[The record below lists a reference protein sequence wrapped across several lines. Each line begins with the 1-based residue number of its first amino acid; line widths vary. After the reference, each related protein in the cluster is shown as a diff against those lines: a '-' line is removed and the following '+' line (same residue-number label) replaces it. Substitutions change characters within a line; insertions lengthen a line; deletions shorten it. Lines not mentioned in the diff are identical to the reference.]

1 MNSVN
6 NILYKKNLTKENKK
20 LVISKITTY
29 SSKARTINITSRK
42 GSFIYNKKKINENFK
57 TPNGKDSSK
66 NNNSTLNYI
75 FKKKCT
81 SMYNSQSQNNSMIK
95 NNYLDVTNNKK
106 NNERKYKKYNINN
119 SMEIKKKNII
129 IKNSINNSPWR
140 TMSIDLNEFSLLK
153 KKINYSFNIDND
165 DNIQKV
171 ILIQS
176 FIRRF
181 LLRKLLYK
189 KLMIYYRSK
198 NSAIKFNRI
207 LVKVVKNIFIDV
219 IESIY
224 LSRDNKY
231 YLNKKEYELLVEL
244 HKRNIYSKND
254 WINYFNKLIN
264 GKLIKENKKIK
275 NK

>member
-6 NILYKKNLTKENKK
+6 NILYKKNLKKENNK

-29 SSKARTINITSRK
+29 STKTRTINITSRK
-42 GSFIYNKKKINENFK
+42 GTFIYNKKKINENFK

-81 SMYNSQSQNNSMIK
+81 SMYNSQSQNNSKIK
-95 NNYLDVTNNKK
+95 NNYYLDETNNKK
-106 NNERKYKKYNINN
+106 NKERKYKKHYINN

-153 KKINYSFNIDND
+153 KKINYSFNIDNN

-231 YLNKKEYELLVEL
+231 YLNKKEYALLVEL

-254 WINYFNKLIN
+254 LINYFNKLIN
-264 GKLIKENKKIK
+264 GKLINENKK
-275 NK
+275 NKK

>member
-57 TPNGKDSSK
+57 NPKRKDSSI
-66 NNNSTLNYI
+66 NNNNFVNNI

-81 SMYNSQSQNNSMIK
+81 SMDNSQSQNNSMIK

-106 NNERKYKKYNINN
+106 NNERKYKKYHINN

>member
-6 NILYKKNLTKENKK
+6 NILYKKNLKKENNK

-29 SSKARTINITSRK
+29 STKTRTINITSRK
-42 GSFIYNKKKINENFK
+42 GTFIYNKKKINENFK

-81 SMYNSQSQNNSMIK
+81 SMYNSQSQNNSKIK
-95 NNYLDVTNNKK
+95 NNYLDETNNKK
-106 NNERKYKKYNINN
+106 NKERKYKKHYINN

-153 KKINYSFNIDND
+153 KKINYSFNIDNN

-231 YLNKKEYELLVEL
+231 YLNKKEYALLVEL

-254 WINYFNKLIN
+254 LINYFNKLIN
-264 GKLIKENKKIK
+264 GKLINENKK
-275 NK
+275 NKK

>member
-6 NILYKKNLTKENKK
+6 NILYKKNLKKENNK

-29 SSKARTINITSRK
+29 STKTRTINITSRK
-42 GSFIYNKKKINENFK
+42 GTFIYNKKKINENFK

-81 SMYNSQSQNNSMIK
+81 SMYNSQSQNNSKIK
-95 NNYLDVTNNKK
+95 NNYLDETNNKK
-106 NNERKYKKYNINN
+106 NKERKYKKHYINN

-140 TMSIDLNEFSLLK
+140 TMSIDFNEFSLLK
-153 KKINYSFNIDND
+153 KKINYSFNIDNN

-231 YLNKKEYELLVEL
+231 YLNKKEYALLVEL

-254 WINYFNKLIN
+254 LINYFNKLIN
-264 GKLIKENKKIK
+264 GKLINENKK
-275 NK
+275 NKK

>member
-6 NILYKKNLTKENKK
+6 NILYKKNLKKENNK

-29 SSKARTINITSRK
+29 SSKTRTINITSRK
-42 GSFIYNKKKINENFK
+42 GTFIYNKKKINENFK

-81 SMYNSQSQNNSMIK
+81 SMYNSQSQNNSKIK
-95 NNYLDVTNNKK
+95 NNYLDETNNKK
-106 NNERKYKKYNINN
+106 NKERKYKKHYINN

-153 KKINYSFNIDND
+153 KKINYSFNIDNN

-231 YLNKKEYELLVEL
+231 YLNKKEYALLVEL

-254 WINYFNKLIN
+254 LINYFNKLIN
-264 GKLIKENKKIK
+264 GKLINENKK
-275 NK
+275 NKK